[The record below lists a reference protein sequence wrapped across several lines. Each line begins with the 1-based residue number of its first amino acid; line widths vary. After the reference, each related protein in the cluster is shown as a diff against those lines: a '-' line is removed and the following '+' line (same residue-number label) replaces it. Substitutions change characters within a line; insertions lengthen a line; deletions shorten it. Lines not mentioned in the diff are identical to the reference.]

1 MRYLIFVI
9 IEILLIA
16 ASASISIEK
25 ITPWLLGANF
35 TIAIFSINFTF
46 FGHQLSRYKPIY
58 SKISKRQWINIC
70 ALLIVPFAPLMC
82 FLIAPDFFSLVALLA
97 LPILSLSAIDNAELT
112 SKYLNPTLH
121 IEKRISEKE
130 ISKYLHALS
139 NKINS
144 ELESQDKYLS
154 DKIRFELPTHATE
167 FEPGAL
173 GIDTEDLWDSIT
185 VVTKL
190 SIENHDYPV
199 FRCAVSAMLRL
210 ATASYAFRLEGNIEN
225 YKLNSGLSIITRKRL
240 RSIINGIVD
249 LDNNGLFLQSL
260 SSELCNFLERD
271 DIITAPCSDL
281 ARAVCS
287 DAIWVGKKML
297 ESNSLIEPIR
307 ILNTIHRMA
316 ELSTYRLASANDGK
330 VETTMERYSISAYAY
345 DIKTLGVAALNFENP
360 HFAYRCLETL
370 SYLGCNAAK
379 VKSKQIIIATLESI
393 VQIGRIARSL
403 KIGCFW
409 SRCLIPAES
418 HAEEFIGHI
427 LTWLVQDITKE
438 GDFFMREYTEQAYS
452 RLRGVK
458 CLIQPKLEY
467 NPCLWIEELK
477 ENGEKVAHIEY
488 QSGMY
493 GYGGQLDYS
502 DFTNLK
508 DYVLHG
514 IGSRSNARIVYSSP
528 IPFSPSTEE

>member
-1 MRYLIFVI
+1 MI

-121 IEKRISEKE
+121 IEKRISKKE

-360 HFAYRCLETL
+360 HLH
-370 SYLGCNAAK
+370 
-379 VKSKQIIIATLESI
+379 
-393 VQIGRIARSL
+393 IG
-403 KIGCFW
+403 
-409 SRCLIPAES
+409 
-418 HAEEFIGHI
+418 
-427 LTWLVQDITKE
+427 V
-438 GDFFMREYTEQAYS
+438 
-452 RLRGVK
+452 
-458 CLIQPKLEY
+458 
-467 NPCLWIEELK
+467 
-477 ENGEKVAHIEY
+477 
-488 QSGMY
+488 
-493 GYGGQLDYS
+493 
-502 DFTNLK
+502 
-508 DYVLHG
+508 
-514 IGSRSNARIVYSSP
+514 
-528 IPFSPSTEE
+528 